1 MRTSSQSSLVIQYV
15 LFSHP
20 YSFSERCRLDTIGLA
35 GFSHDFGALD
45 SKPSAVATA
54 FADFADAGMGLGDAV
69 VFFVQFLFPQII
81 SLPTPRQRAINNLH
95 EASGQI
101 AKEMIRKVQMDERE
115 KGERSVMGLMSEF
128 DGLSIERRLILML
141 RRYSQGCFFE
151 LGHHALRGGSHCPNQ
166 DAPLGWLRDNF
177 WYVSYL
183 QHPTSHQLIN
193 LPCSELGMGHD

>member
-15 LFSHP
+15 LFSRP

-101 AKEMIRKVQMDERE
+101 AKEMIKKVQMDERE
-115 KGERSVMGLMSEF
+115 KGERSVMGLMSES
-128 DGLSIERRLILML
+128 DGLLIKPRLKPML
-141 RRYSQGCFFE
+141 REYSQGCIFE
-151 LGHHALRGGSHCPNQ
+151 LRDNTVRGGGHRPNQ
-166 DAPLGWLRDNF
+166 DAPLGRIRDNVRYISF
-177 WYVSYL
+177 L
-183 QHPTSHQLIN
+183 QHSTSHLLIN
-193 LPCSELGMGHD
+193 FEYSELDMDHD